1 MPAEIAQWRRCS
13 SCKTPIAF
21 GAAYWVCNVSTCNRP
36 RTGLFFCTV
45 SCWDAHL
52 SVVNHR
58 ESWALER
65 RAPSREQWQREQ
77 QSAVPSPPKH
87 GTVTSGAT
95 GSSGLSP
102 QAAEGG
108 ARRGEAE
115 RSSSGLETAQQPN
128 RPQADSRSEPKHGAV
143 ASEASRAPG
152 ASASARE
159 AGARSE
165 RSERSQ
171 QLGERSSSGLAAAR
185 LPRDVLIVVS
195 KLKAYVRAR
204 SGFNT
209 SDRVAEPLSD
219 AVRELC
225 DRAVEKARADGRK
238 TVLERDFE

>member
-1 MPAEIAQWRRCS
+1 MTAETAQWRRCS

-36 RTGLFFCTV
+36 RTGLAFCSV

-65 RAPSREQWQREQ
+65 RAPSRAEWEREQ
-77 QSAVPSPPKH
+77 QSSASSPPGQGDRPK
-87 GTVTSGAT
+87 
-95 GSSGLSP
+95 SP
-102 QAAEGG
+102 
-108 ARRGEAE
+108 
-115 RSSSGLETAQQPN
+115 
-128 RPQADSRSEPKHGAV
+128 
-143 ASEASRAPG
+143 
-152 ASASARE
+152 ASARE
-159 AGARSE
+159 ASARSE
-165 RSERSQ
+165 AKPSEVNRSATAQHANRPKADPRSEAKPSEVNRSATAQ
-171 QLGERSSSGLAAAR
+171 

-209 SDRVAEPLSD
+209 SDRVVEPLSD

-225 DRAVEKARADGRK
+225 DRAIEKARTDERK

>member
-21 GAAYWVCNVSTCNRP
+21 GASYWVCNVSTCNRP

-65 RAPSREQWQREQ
+65 RAPSRAEWEGERAQQRT
-77 QSAVPSPPKH
+77 PLPPPPRQPDRLDH
-87 GTVTSGAT
+87 PASGAE
-95 GSSGLSP
+95 G
-102 QAAEGG
+102 AA
-108 ARRGEAE
+108 RSEAKPSE
-115 RSSSGLETAQQPN
+115 VNRSATAQQPN
-128 RPQADSRSEPKHGAV
+128 RPEADSRSEAKP
-143 ASEASRAPG
+143 SEVNR
-152 ASASARE
+152 SATA
-159 AGARSE
+159 
-165 RSERSQ
+165 Q
-171 QLGERSSSGLAAAR
+171 QP
-185 LPRDVLIVVS
+185 LPRDVLIVIS

-209 SDRVAEPLSD
+209 SDRVGEPLSD

-238 TVLERDFE
+238 TVLDRDFE

>member
-36 RTGLFFCTV
+36 RTGLHFCTV

-65 RAPSREQWQREQ
+65 RAPTREEWEREQARQ
-77 QSAVPSPPKH
+77 QPTPPSAPGQGDRPQHPA
-87 GTVTSGAT
+87 SGAE
-95 GSSGLSP
+95 G
-102 QAAEGG
+102 AA
-108 ARRGEAE
+108 RSEAKPSE
-115 RSSSGLETAQQPN
+115 VNGRATAQQP
-128 RPQADSRSEPKHGAV
+128 PQQPPPRRILP
-143 ASEASRAPG
+143 ASAPG
-152 ASASARE
+152 KSDPT
-159 AGARSE
+159 
-165 RSERSQ
+165 
-171 QLGERSSSGLAAAR
+171 
-185 LPRDVLIVVS
+185 PRDVLIVVS

-209 SDRVAEPLSD
+209 SERAVEPLSD

-225 DRAVEKARADGRK
+225 DRAVEKARAEGRK
-238 TVLERDFE
+238 TLLERDFE

>member
-65 RAPSREQWQREQ
+65 RAPTREQWQREQ
-77 QSAVPSPPKH
+77 QQIPPSPPKQADRPDH
-87 GTVTSGAT
+87 P
-95 GSSGLSP
+95 P

-108 ARRGEAE
+108 A
-115 RSSSGLETAQQPN
+115 Q
-128 RPQADSRSEPKHGAV
+128 
-143 ASEASRAPG
+143 RA
-152 ASASARE
+152 A
-159 AGARSE
+159 
-165 RSERSQ
+165 
-171 QLGERSSSGLAAAR
+171 GERSSSGRATAQQPNTPVASETTRSPGASPQAPERRAQRGEAEPSQQLASERSSSGRATAQ
-185 LPRDVLIVVS
+185 LPRDVLIVIS

-209 SDRVAEPLSD
+209 SDRVVEPLSD
-219 AVRELC
+219 AVRALC
-225 DRAVEKARADGRK
+225 ERAVEKARADGRK